1 MRTRIMAL
9 SLLLAAGSVTAADT
23 AGEPA
28 PWGDL
33 ETGPYRVGFRLIEE
47 QDSSRSIR
55 IAGANPEV
63 RTRTVRVYLWYPARP
78 APEAEPM
85 RFGRYA
91 ALADDDIWPGD
102 ILDGARERMAFSRR
116 PLARSLAPERL
127 DALLA
132 QPVRAFENAESVP
145 GPFPLIVVAQGLYY
159 ESPIAHAM
167 LCEHLAGRGFV
178 VATAPLV
185 GTHSPLVSLDVID
198 LETQVRDLE
207 FAIAR
212 VRALPF
218 VDPQKLG
225 VLGYDMGG
233 MAGVVLAMRN
243 PDVDAFAGI
252 DAGILFGHPAGIPEA
267 SPHHDPSLLRAPWFH
282 ATQRLFGTTPEGFEG
297 VGLFDAA
304 VHSERFL
311 LLTDGM
317 GHADFNSYALIDD
330 RDGVIGYWAPRSG
343 GERERYEAVVGYLV
357 AFFSAYLKGNKEGRA
372 HLARDPEEV
381 APGLGFTLERRAA
394 EALRPTYSDFLNALL
409 VGDFEGAKKIA
420 RKLREQEP
428 QHPLLRGP
436 VINRLGYHLLASWEL
451 FDEAIAVFELNVE
464 WEPET
469 VNVYDS
475 LGEAH
480 MLAGNDELAI
490 LNFEKVLALDPEN
503 QRAQRILES
512 LKTERE
518 P

>member
-1 MRTRIMAL
+1 
-9 SLLLAAGSVTAADT
+9 
-23 AGEPA
+23 
-28 PWGDL
+28 
-33 ETGPYRVGFRLIEE
+33 
-47 QDSSRSIR
+47 
-55 IAGANPEV
+55 
-63 RTRTVRVYLWYPARP
+63 VRVYAWYPARP
-78 APEAEPM
+78 EPEAEPM

-91 ALADDDIWPGD
+91 ELADRGVWPGD
-102 ILDGARERMAFSRR
+102 ILGGARERMTFSRR
-116 PLARSLAPERL
+116 PLARSLGPERL
-127 DALLA
+127 DELLA
-132 QPVRAFENAESVP
+132 EGVRAFESAEPLAGS
-145 GPFPLIVVAQGLYY
+145 FPLIVLAQGLYY

-167 LCEHLAGRGFV
+167 LCEHFAGRGFV
-178 VATAPLV
+178 VATVPLV

-207 FAIAR
+207 FVIAR
-212 VRALPF
+212 VRELPF
-218 VDPQKLG
+218 VDPGKLG

-243 PDVDAFAGI
+243 PDVDAFASI

-267 SPHHDPSLLRAPWFH
+267 SPHHDPSLLRASWFH
-282 ATQRLFGTTPEGFEG
+282 ATQRGFGTEPEGFEG

-304 VHSERFL
+304 VHSERYL

-317 GHADFNSYALIDD
+317 EHADFNSFVLIDD
-330 RDGVIGYWAPRSG
+330 RDPVIAYWGPRRG
-343 GERERYEAVVGYLV
+343 GERERYEALVGYLV
-357 AFFSAYLKGNKEGRA
+357 SFFGAYLTGDTEGRA
-372 HLARDPEEV
+372 LLARDPEET

-394 EALRPTYSDFLNALL
+394 AAPRPTYSDFLNALL
-409 VGDFEGAKKIA
+409 AGDIEGAKKTA
-420 RKLREQEP
+420 RELCEHEP

-436 VINRLGYHLLASWEL
+436 VVNRLGYHLLSSWEL

-469 VNVYDS
+469 LNVYDS

-490 LNFEKVLALDPEN
+490 LNFEKVLELDPEN
-503 QRAQRILES
+503 ERAKRILES
-512 LKTERE
+512 LKIERE

>member
-1 MRTRIMAL
+1 MTRITILTPLLAAL
-9 SLLLAAGSVTAADT
+9 SLTAALAAG
-23 AGEPA
+23 EPV
-28 PWGDL
+28 PRGGL
-33 ETGPYRVGFRLIEE
+33 EPGPYRVGFQLIEE
-47 QDSSRSIR
+47 QDLSRSIR
-55 IAGANPEV
+55 VTGANPAV
-63 RTRTVRVYLWYPARP
+63 RPRPVRIYVWYPARP

-91 ALADDDIWPGD
+91 ALATDDIWPGD
-102 ILDGARERMAFSRR
+102 ILDGARGRMAFTRR
-116 PLARSLAPERL
+116 PLARSLTPEKL

-132 QPVRAFENAESVP
+132 QPVRAVEDAKPVA

-167 LCEHLAGRGFV
+167 LCEHLAGQGFV

-185 GTHSPLVSLDVID
+185 GTSSPLVSLDVID

-207 FAIAR
+207 FVTAR

-218 VDPQKLG
+218 ADPEKLG

-233 MAGVVLAMRN
+233 MAGVVLTMRN
-243 PDVDAFAGI
+243 PDVDAFASI

-282 ATQRLFGTTPEGFEG
+282 ATQREFGTTPEGFEG

-304 VHSERFL
+304 VHSERYL

-317 GHADFNSYALIDD
+317 GHADFNSYALIDE
-330 RDGVIGYWAPRSG
+330 RDPVIAYWGPRRG
-343 GERERYEAVVGYLV
+343 GERERYEAVVGYLD
-357 AFFSAYLKGNKEGRA
+357 AFFSAYLAGDAEGRA
-372 HLARDPEEV
+372 LLTGDPEEV
-381 APGLGFTLERRAA
+381 APGLGLMLERRSA
-394 EALRPTYSDFLNALL
+394 EPPSPTYSDFLNALL
-409 VGDFEGAKKIA
+409 VGETA
-420 RKLREQEP
+420 RAQEVARELRKREP
-428 QHPLLRGP
+428 SHPLLQGP
-436 VINRLGYHLLASWEL
+436 VINRLGYHLLSSWEL
-451 FDEAIAVFELNVE
+451 YDEAIAVFELNVE
-464 WEPET
+464 WNPKT

-480 MLAGNDELAI
+480 MLAGNDDLAI
-490 LNFEKVLALDPEN
+490 LNFNKVLELDPEN
-503 QRAQRILES
+503 PRVQGILES
-512 LKTERE
+512 LVSARE